1 MVNEVNKL
9 IFNTLLDAGAI
20 YIPELGTICIS
31 HTPAR
36 KMFRG
41 RVASPTYSTSFS
53 TACAAASLTDAISSV
68 ANVDM
73 ADAEDIARRWLKKSS
88 TDGRVVIEGVGII
101 SNGSFVA
108 DKEFIATLEQTN
120 KVITL
125 SKGKSSNAFAWVA
138 GIIVL
143 LCLCGGVGAY
153 LIYGD
158 NSNKAVENSD
168 LVAANNT
175 SETTLTEAIANTETT
190 DTAAS
195 DVEDP
200 ADTEVDTIISE
211 SSNSET
217 AVIAET
223 AIKPNDEEVTA
234 ENTNV
239 APQTAIEEES
249 AEEPVAEDATSIDND
264 ASEASITDWRYASVR
279 HYVIY
284 GSYSVP
290 SNANNAIRKIMRK
303 NPAAQCKIIKLG
315 NMHAVAVYGSYS
327 RRDCEIF
334 KRNHRSLYRNA
345 WIHTPKRFK

>member
-31 HTPAR
+31 HTTAR

-41 RVASPTYSTSFS
+41 RVASPTYSTSFT
-53 TACAAASLTDAISSV
+53 TACAAASLTDAISSA

-125 SKGKSSNAFAWVA
+125 TKGKSSNAFAWVA
-138 GIIVL
+138 SIIVL

-153 LIYGD
+153 LIYGN
-158 NSNKAVENSD
+158 NSNNAVENSD

-190 DTAAS
+190 NSAAS
-195 DVEDP
+195 DVEAP
-200 ADTEVDTIISE
+200 ADTEADTLISE

-217 AVIAET
+217 TDTAET

-234 ENTNV
+234 ENVNA

>member
-31 HTPAR
+31 HTTAR

-41 RVASPTYSTSFS
+41 RVASPTYSTSFT
-53 TACAAASLTDAISSV
+53 TACAAASLTDAISSA

-138 GIIVL
+138 SIIVL

-175 SETTLTEAIANTETT
+175 SETTLTEAIADTETT
-190 DTAAS
+190 DTAS
-195 DVEDP
+195 DVEAP
-200 ADTEVDTIISE
+200 ADTEADTLISE

-217 AVIAET
+217 TDTAET

-234 ENTNV
+234 END
-239 APQTAIEEES
+239 APELVSEEES
-249 AEEPVAEDATSIDND
+249 TEEPVAEDTTSIDND

>member
-31 HTPAR
+31 HTTAR

-41 RVASPTYSTSFS
+41 RVASPTYSTSFT
-53 TACAAASLTDAISSV
+53 TACAAASLTDAISSA

-138 GIIVL
+138 SIIVL

-158 NSNKAVENSD
+158 NSNKTVENSD

-190 DTAAS
+190 NTAS
-195 DVEDP
+195 DVEAP
-200 ADTEVDTIISE
+200 ADTETDTLISE

-217 AVIAET
+217 TDTAET

-234 ENTNV
+234 ENANA
-239 APQTAIEEES
+239 APELVSEEES
-249 AEEPVAEDATSIDND
+249 AEEPVVEDATSIDTD

>member
-31 HTPAR
+31 HTTAR

-53 TACAAASLTDAISSV
+53 TACAAVSLTDAISSV
-68 ANVDM
+68 AHVDM

-88 TDGRVVIEGVGII
+88 TDGRVVIEGVGTI

-138 GIIVL
+138 SIIVL

-158 NSNKAVENSD
+158 NSNKTVENSD
-168 LVAANNT
+168 LVATNNT
-175 SETTLTEAIANTETT
+175 SETTLPEAIANTETT

-195 DVEDP
+195 DGEAP
-200 ADTEVDTIISE
+200 ADTEAETLISE

-234 ENTNV
+234 ENDSPELV
-239 APQTAIEEES
+239 SEEEI

-264 ASEASITDWRYASVR
+264 ASEAPITDWRYASVR

>member
-31 HTPAR
+31 HTTAR

-41 RVASPTYSTSFS
+41 RVASPTYSTSFT
-53 TACAAASLTDAISSV
+53 TACAAASLTDAISSA

-138 GIIVL
+138 SIIVL

-158 NSNKAVENSD
+158 NSNKTIENSD

-175 SETTLTEAIANTETT
+175 SETTPTEAIANTETT

-195 DVEDP
+195 DVQAP
-200 ADTEVDTIISE
+200 ADTEADTLISE

-217 AVIAET
+217 AVTAET

-234 ENTNV
+234 ENDSPELV
-239 APQTAIEEES
+239 SEEES
-249 AEEPVAEDATSIDND
+249 AEEPVAEDAASIDND

-327 RRDCEIF
+327 RRECEIF

>member
-31 HTPAR
+31 HTTAR

-41 RVASPTYSTSFS
+41 RVASPTYSTSFT

-108 DKEFIATLEQTN
+108 DKEFIDTLEQTN

-138 GIIVL
+138 SIIVL

-158 NSNKAVENSD
+158 NSNKTVENSD

-175 SETTLTEAIANTETT
+175 SEATLNEAIANTETT
-190 DTAAS
+190 NSAAS
-195 DVEDP
+195 DVEAP
-200 ADTEVDTIISE
+200 ADTEADTLISE

-234 ENTNV
+234 END
-239 APQTAIEEES
+239 APELVSEEES